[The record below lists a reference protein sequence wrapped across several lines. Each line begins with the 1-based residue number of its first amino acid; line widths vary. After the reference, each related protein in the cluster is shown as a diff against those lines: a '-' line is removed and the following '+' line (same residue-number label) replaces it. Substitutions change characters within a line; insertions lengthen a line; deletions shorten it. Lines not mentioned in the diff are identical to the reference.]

1 MSHYKILFTGP
12 VGAGKTTAIR
22 SLADELPVSTDERAS
37 DDTRYRK
44 ANTTVAMDYGVMR
57 LADGE
62 QLHLYGT
69 PGQERFDFMWEIL
82 QVGALGLVVLV
93 DNAMEDPIGDARFFL
108 DTYRDFIDR
117 TKVAIGVT
125 RVDLRPTP
133 TIEDYLR
140 GLADL
145 GLHQVRL
152 LTNNPAK
159 VDGLRAHGIEVTRR
173 EGLAVGQTP
182 YNAAYLQAKRDLMG
196 HRLEVEDPV
205 ARQTVGEHTDEQ
217 EETA

>member
-1 MSHYKILFTGP
+1 VSHYKILFTGP

-69 PGQERFDFMWEIL
+69 PGQERFDFMWDIL

-133 TIEDYLR
+133 TIEEYHEAV
-140 GLADL
+140 ADL
-145 GLHQVRL
+145 GLRAPIFTVDARVRADVAL
-152 LTNNPAK
+152 LVESLLFSLDP
-159 VDGLRAHGIEVTRR
+159 G
-173 EGLAVGQTP
+173 
-182 YNAAYLQAKRDLMG
+182 
-196 HRLEVEDPV
+196 LEV
-205 ARQTVGEHTDEQ
+205 A
-217 EETA
+217 

>member
-133 TIEDYLR
+133 TIEEYHR

-145 GLHQVRL
+145 GLQAPVFTVDARVRADVAL
-152 LTNNPAK
+152 LVEALLFSLDP
-159 VDGLRAHGIEVTRR
+159 G
-173 EGLAVGQTP
+173 
-182 YNAAYLQAKRDLMG
+182 
-196 HRLEVEDPV
+196 LEV
-205 ARQTVGEHTDEQ
+205 A
-217 EETA
+217 